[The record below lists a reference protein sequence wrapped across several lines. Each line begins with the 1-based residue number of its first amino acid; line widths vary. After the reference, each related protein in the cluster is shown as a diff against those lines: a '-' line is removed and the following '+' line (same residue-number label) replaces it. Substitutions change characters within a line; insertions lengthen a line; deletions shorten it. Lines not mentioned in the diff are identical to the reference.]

1 MDSNFIPGIYNW
13 CDRWCERCSFT
24 SRCRVYEKT
33 ENTSNSE
40 PEEFWENLSQ
50 SFQETIDLLKN
61 TAEEFGINLDEIE
74 EEMPL
79 EEEEEEEYK
88 VGEEPLYQITN
99 SYLKTARAWLESDSF
114 KAFISKLE
122 EKGELGL
129 ITISEAEDKVI
140 ALSEA
145 VEVIHWYLFFIHVK
159 SSRALKEKQEDFWDE
174 YPESEKSYNGTA
186 KITKI
191 AIERSMQAWIHL
203 LNQMQEDQDRIVEI
217 LALLEKSRKL
227 LEKEFPNLDQFI
239 RPGFD
244 EE

>member
-61 TAEEFGINLDEIE
+61 TAEEFGINLDER
-74 EEMPL
+74 
-79 EEEEEEEYK
+79 
-88 VGEEPLYQITN
+88 EEPLYQITN

>member
-79 EEEEEEEYK
+79 EEEE
-88 VGEEPLYQITN
+88 
-99 SYLKTARAWLESDSF
+99 
-114 KAFISKLE
+114 
-122 EKGELGL
+122 
-129 ITISEAEDKVI
+129 
-140 ALSEA
+140 
-145 VEVIHWYLFFIHVK
+145 
-159 SSRALKEKQEDFWDE
+159 
-174 YPESEKSYNGTA
+174 
-186 KITKI
+186 
-191 AIERSMQAWIHL
+191 
-203 LNQMQEDQDRIVEI
+203 
-217 LALLEKSRKL
+217 
-227 LEKEFPNLDQFI
+227 
-239 RPGFD
+239 
-244 EE
+244 